1 MDALRVDDSTRQGE
15 RTLSIAIGESRTD
28 LVAVR
33 QRVRDLLTSY
43 PDVMVI
49 DAVYVTDALAT
60 NAYDHGQAPVVL
72 RLRLLPARR
81 CLRIEVDDTAVFLAA
96 GRAWLVRHPRSGD
109 VAGRPPGHVVG
120 SRAAP
125 RTQDRV
131 GRSGTCG
138 LPHW

>member
-60 NAYDHGQAPVVL
+60 NAYDHGQAPIML

-81 CLRIEVDDTAVFLAA
+81 CLRIEADDTAVFSLPVVRGWSGTHGLGLLLVAHLATSWGVERNPGRKTVWAEVDLAA
-96 GRAWLVRHPRSGD
+96 
-109 VAGRPPGHVVG
+109 
-120 SRAAP
+120 
-125 RTQDRV
+125 
-131 GRSGTCG
+131 
-138 LPHW
+138 